1 MLFLQLKNILI
12 AKEGEP
18 RFDVKF
24 QMNIEGILTITA
36 IDLDTKAEQKVEIE
50 NTLDIDPLEIDK
62 LRQIAF
68 DFAEQDNQI
77 IQKMENLIILE
88 TWMKIYEKIEN
99 TNLDNA
105 DTIIINNARDC
116 LINKE
121 KSVNDPISL
130 SKSLQR
136 IIQEQQVSKNKN

>member
-1 MLFLQLKNILI
+1 
-12 AKEGEP
+12 
-18 RFDVKF
+18 
-24 QMNIEGILTITA
+24 
-36 IDLDTKAEQKVEIE
+36 
-50 NTLDIDPLEIDK
+50 
-62 LRQIAF
+62 
-68 DFAEQDNQI
+68 
-77 IQKMENLIILE
+77 MENLIILE